1 MAENATGGD
10 DGGAV
15 ANGGGAA
22 DEEEDWWLQCYV
34 FSNSLSYS
42 HIMFYYYDYMN
53 ICTLVSNPFSFTVL

>member
-22 DEEEDWWLQCYV
+22 DEEEDWWLLCYV
-34 FSNSLSYS
+34 FFKFLKLFSY
-42 HIMFYYYDYMN
+42 HVLLLWLYEYMY
-53 ICTLVSNPFSFTVL
+53 ISK